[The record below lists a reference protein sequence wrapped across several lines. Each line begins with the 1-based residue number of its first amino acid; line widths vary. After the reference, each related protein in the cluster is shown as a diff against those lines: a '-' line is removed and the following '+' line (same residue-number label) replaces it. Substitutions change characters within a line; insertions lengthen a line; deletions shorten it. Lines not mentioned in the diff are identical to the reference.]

1 MGVRRVVL
9 EAAIREHLTYD
20 LGPLAAPAAWT
31 AYAAAS
37 ALIRSPSKRA
47 DGYAMLMRLHSAAWS
62 SSVDTR
68 ILERIR
74 QADALERGGQASGL
88 WELYDKTVHKAARK
102 FLAASNPN
110 PLRLIGSR
118 VLVVKTARPHERGV
132 IVVDYSYVFPALA
145 ALFDLEAI
153 ARRYTLVLEPS
164 WAGACNPDILLYSRL
179 GHPVFVETIEPRDR
193 DLLVGLG
200 TNIHVVPV
208 AANWWVDHR
217 MRPPQSVLRDIDVAM
232 VAAWGDIKRHWRVFR
247 ALAELKRR
255 GRRLTMALV
264 GYRYDRTRE
273 DIEAL
278 ASHFGVRDQITTYER
293 ISQEEVAALLWR
305 SKLHVLWSR
314 RECANRAIIEAM
326 LADVPVIVRDG
337 MTFGFHYPYINDQT
351 GRFVREADLA
361 DAMLE
366 MIATRDRYSP
376 REWVLANMT
385 CEQATATLE
394 RHLRDRAISDGESW
408 TEGLVAKT
416 STLDTQRYWNPEDRG
431 RFEDDYRFLASTLKT

>member
-1 MGVRRVVL
+1 
-9 EAAIREHLTYD
+9 
-20 LGPLAAPAAWT
+20 
-31 AYAAAS
+31 
-37 ALIRSPSKRA
+37 
-47 DGYAMLMRLHSAAWS
+47 MLMRLHSAAWS
-62 SSVDTR
+62 PSVDAR

-102 FLAASNPN
+102 FLAGSNPN

-118 VLVVKTARPHERGV
+118 VLVVKAARPGERGV

-145 ALFDLEAI
+145 ASLRPRGDREALH
-153 ARRYTLVLEPS
+153 ARPRAQLGRRLHPE
-164 WAGACNPDILLYSRL
+164 ILLYSRL

-193 DLLVGLG
+193 DLLARLG
-200 TNIHVVPV
+200 TNLHVVPV

-217 MRPPQSVLRDIDVAM
+217 MRPPQPVPRDIDVAM

-278 ASHFGVRDQITTYER
+278 ASYFGVRDQITTYER

-305 SKLHVLWSR
+305 SKIHVLWSR

-337 MTFGFHYPYINDQT
+337 MTFGFRYPYINEQT
-351 GRFVREADLA
+351 GRFVPEARSRRR
-361 DAMLE
+361 DA
-366 MIATRDRYSP
+366 RD
-376 REWVLANMT
+376 
-385 CEQATATLE
+385 
-394 RHLRDRAISDGESW
+394 D
-408 TEGLVAKT
+408 
-416 STLDTQRYWNPEDRG
+416 
-431 RFEDDYRFLASTLKT
+431 